1 MQGPKRGGKVLVTE
15 DNPLHMKIFKLNL
28 AAVGFDVAEAVNGAE
43 GLRLA
48 HEVRPDVILADL
60 TLPKVD
66 GAEMIRSLKADPATA
81 DIPVI
86 VVSARMGDQQA
97 LAAYVVAYVLK
108 PFDPEALTELVVQT
122 ISARSA

>member
-48 HEVRPDVILADL
+48 REVRPDVILADL

-97 LAAYVVAYVLK
+97 LSSYIVAYVLK

-122 ISARSA
+122 ISAQSA